1 MKKTILG
8 VGTEDGVWYNH
19 TMSEM
24 DLTMEKLLME
34 LRQPLLR
41 WYRQNARDLPWR
53 RTHDP
58 YPIWVSEIMLQQTRV
73 AAVVGYY
80 TRFLEA
86 FPTVEALAAA
96 PEEQLMKLWE
106 GLGYYSRAR
115 NLQKAARRIT
125 ELGAF
130 PCTPEGLRALP
141 GIGDYTAGAVASAAF
156 GLPEPAVDGNVLR
169 VTARLAD
176 DHGDIAS
183 PAVKRAAAEAV
194 RAAMPQAREDI
205 RIFNQA
211 LMELGATVCAPAGEP
226 ACMLCPAADFC
237 LGRRRGTA
245 AQLPVKAAKKPR
257 RVEDK
262 TVFLLLRQ
270 GRVALRKR
278 PAEGLL
284 AGLWEFPNV
293 EGALD
298 ETAAGAAVQG
308 WGLTAR
314 DWRSRLNAKHIFTHV
329 EWHMTGYVL
338 EVAGE
343 GPTEWTWADA
353 AALGE
358 RAVPSAFERY
368 YARARALLE
377 EAAECGCL

>member
-1 MKKTILG
+1 MKKSVRG
-8 VGTEDGVWYNH
+8 VGSGAGVWYNH
-19 TMSEM
+19 TMSELN
-24 DLTMEKLLME
+24 LTMEKLLTD
-34 LRQPLLR
+34 LREPLLH

-53 RTHDP
+53 RTRDP
-58 YPIWVSEIMLQQTRV
+58 YAIWVSEIMLQQTRV

-86 FPTVEALAAA
+86 LPTVEALASV

-115 NLQKAARRIT
+115 NLQKAAKRIV

-130 PCTPEGLRALP
+130 PDTPAGLRALP

-156 GLPEPAVDGNVLR
+156 GRREPAVDGNVLR
-169 VTARLAD
+169 VTSRIAD
-176 DHGDIAS
+176 DHGDITS

-194 RAAMPQAREDI
+194 RAAMPVAEADVRV
-205 RIFNQA
+205 FNQA

-226 ACMLCPAADFC
+226 ACMLCPAAELC
-237 LGRRRGTA
+237 LGRQRGTA

-257 RVEDK
+257 RVEEK

-293 EGALD
+293 EGVLD
-298 ETAAGAAVQG
+298 EAAAGMAAED
-308 WGLTAR
+308 WGLTVKN
-314 DWRSRLNAKHIFTHV
+314 WRSRLNAKHIFTHV
-329 EWHMTGYVL
+329 EWRMSGYIL
-338 EVAGE
+338 EVAGQ
-343 GPTEWTWADA
+343 GPANWAWLDA
-353 AALGE
+353 AELGQ

-368 YARARALLE
+368 YAQTLTLLE
-377 EAAECGCL
+377 ETK

>member
-1 MKKTILG
+1 
-8 VGTEDGVWYNH
+8 
-19 TMSEM
+19 
-24 DLTMEKLLME
+24 MEKLLME

-53 RTHDP
+53 HTQDP

-80 TRFLEA
+80 TRFLEV

-115 NLQKAARRIT
+115 NLQKAARRIA

-183 PAVKRAAAEAV
+183 PAVKRAAAKAV
-194 RAAMPQAREDI
+194 RAAMPQDREDI

-226 ACMLCPAADFC
+226 ACMLCPAAELC
-237 LGRRRGTA
+237 LGRKRGTA

-298 ETAAGAAVQG
+298 EAAAGAAVES

-338 EVAGE
+338 EVTGE
-343 GPTEWTWADA
+343 GPAEWTWADA
-353 AALGE
+353 AALAE

-368 YARARALLE
+368 YARARQETKE
-377 EAAECGCL
+377 ESQWDG

>member
-1 MKKTILG
+1 
-8 VGTEDGVWYNH
+8 
-19 TMSEM
+19 
-24 DLTMEKLLME
+24 
-34 LRQPLLR
+34 
-41 WYRQNARDLPWR
+41 
-53 RTHDP
+53 
-58 YPIWVSEIMLQQTRV
+58 
-73 AAVVGYY
+73 
-80 TRFLEA
+80 
-86 FPTVEALAAA
+86 
-96 PEEQLMKLWE
+96 
-106 GLGYYSRAR
+106 
-115 NLQKAARRIT
+115 
-125 ELGAF
+125 
-130 PCTPEGLRALP
+130 
-141 GIGDYTAGAVASAAF
+141 
-156 GLPEPAVDGNVLR
+156 
-169 VTARLAD
+169 
-176 DHGDIAS
+176 
-183 PAVKRAAAEAV
+183 
-194 RAAMPQAREDI
+194 
-205 RIFNQA
+205 
-211 LMELGATVCAPAGEP
+211 MELGATVCAPAGEP

-343 GPTEWTWADA
+343 GPSEWTWADA

>member
-1 MKKTILG
+1 
-8 VGTEDGVWYNH
+8 
-19 TMSEM
+19 
-24 DLTMEKLLME
+24 
-34 LRQPLLR
+34 
-41 WYRQNARDLPWR
+41 
-53 RTHDP
+53 
-58 YPIWVSEIMLQQTRV
+58 
-73 AAVVGYY
+73 
-80 TRFLEA
+80 
-86 FPTVEALAAA
+86 
-96 PEEQLMKLWE
+96 MKLWE

-183 PAVKRAAAEAV
+183 PAVKRAAAQAV

-237 LGRRRGTA
+237 LGRMRGTA

-298 ETAAGAAVQG
+298 EAAAGAAVQD

-314 DWRSRLNAKHIFTHV
+314 DWSSRLNAKHIFTHV

-343 GPTEWTWADA
+343 GPAEWTWADA

-368 YARARALLE
+368 YVRARALLE